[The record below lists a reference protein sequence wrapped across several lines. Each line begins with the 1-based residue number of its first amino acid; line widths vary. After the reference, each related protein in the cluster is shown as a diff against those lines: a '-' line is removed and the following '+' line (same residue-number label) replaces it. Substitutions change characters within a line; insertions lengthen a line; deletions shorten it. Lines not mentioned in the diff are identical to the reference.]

1 MQNATHGS
9 APFEPAPVGSVR
21 NIFKY
26 GKYDLLSGFIVFLI
40 ALPLCLAISLASGYP
55 AMAGVMTAIVGGFAG
70 ALMSNSELTIKG
82 PAAGLIVIVLGCV
95 LDFGGALDATPEAKK
110 HAYQAALAIS
120 VVAALIQVSMAVL
133 RAGIL
138 SEFVPLAAVHGM
150 LSAIGLI
157 IMIKQFPNVVGYD
170 DPSHKLPGEPLAVLS
185 ELPHVLWR
193 MNPAIAAIGV
203 AGLVIM
209 FSKPL
214 LPFKWLKAVPG
225 QLIVML
231 VGIGMAAAFHI
242 SQPHSYTFGDQ
253 EYKLSSKFLVSV
265 PDNILQAIAFPDFS
279 VLNQF
284 KAWKWVALFAIIGSL
299 ETLLSAKAVDLL
311 DPWKRKSDLN
321 RDMLAVGCGNLV
333 ASLIGGLPMISEIVR
348 SRANI
353 DNGAR
358 TRFANLYHAIFLLAA
373 VALIP
378 GTLRMIPL
386 AALASMLIYTGFRLA
401 HPSEFLHVY
410 RVGVE
415 QLAIFLVTIIGVLA
429 IDLLAGVAM
438 GIGLKFLIVLYNG
451 APLRSLFQ
459 APVEV
464 QEEEDSKRLVVRDSA
479 IFCNWMSVRKALLHA
494 IEVEHRNV
502 TVDFHETAFVD
513 HTVMERLHELSRD
526 AERAGIRIDVVGLEM
541 HVPASKHPQAARKRR
556 RMHKPSTL
564 AQSV

>member
-1 MQNATHGS
+1 MNSPASASHKSEPTPIGS
-9 APFEPAPVGSVR
+9 PR
-21 NIFKY
+21 NLFKY
-26 GKYDLLSGFIVFLI
+26 GRYDLLSGFLVFLI

-55 AMAGVMTAIVGGFAG
+55 AMAGVMTAIVGGFIG
-70 ALMSNSELTIKG
+70 ATISNSELTIKG

-95 LDFGGALDATPEAKK
+95 IDFGGGLEATPEAKR
-110 HAYQAALAIS
+110 HAYQAALAVS

-170 DPSHKLPGEPLAVLS
+170 DPAHKLPSEPLAVLL
-185 ELPHVLWR
+185 ELPRILWR
-193 MNPAIAAIGV
+193 MNPAIAAIGIT
-203 AGLVIM
+203 GLVIM
-209 FSKPL
+209 FGKPL

-225 QLIVML
+225 QLLVML
-231 VGIGMAAAFHI
+231 AGIGMAVAFQI
-242 SQPHSYTFGDQ
+242 AEPHSYTLGDQ
-253 EYKLSSKFLVSV
+253 SYQLSNKFLVSV
-265 PDNILQAIAFPDFS
+265 PDNVLQAITYPDFS
-279 VLNQF
+279 VLNTV

-321 RDMLAVGCGNLV
+321 RDLLAVGCGNLV
-333 ASLIGGLPMISEIVR
+333 AALIGGLPMISEIVR

-358 TRFANLYHAIFLLAA
+358 TRFANLYHAMFLLAA
-373 VALIP
+373 VALFP
-378 GTLRMIPL
+378 AGLRMIPL
-386 AALASMLIYTGFRLA
+386 SALAAMLIYTGFRLA
-401 HPSEFLHVY
+401 HPNEFLHVY
-410 RVGVE
+410 RVGIE

-451 APLRSLFQ
+451 APLRSLFN
-459 APVEV
+459 APVDTI
-464 QEEEDSKRLVVRDSA
+464 EEESSKRLLVHDSA
-479 IFCNWMSVRKALLHA
+479 VFCNWMSVRRALLHA
-494 IEVEHRNV
+494 IEVEHKNV
-502 TVDFHETAFVD
+502 TVDFHATAFVD
-513 HTVMERLHELSRD
+513 HTVMERLHELSKD
-526 AERAGIRIDVVGLEM
+526 AERAGIRVDIVGLDM
-541 HVPASKHPQAARKRR
+541 HVPASKHPQAARTRR
-556 RMHKPSTL
+556 RMHKPSSL